1 MALQPSPADIVDMT
15 ASPATTVP
23 SAGTADVVDLHLRRT
38 GGHRVVQAVASAP
51 VRHIPAEL
59 LEALHGSW
67 GRPEELGL
75 VRRER
80 HLRLVAG

>member
-1 MALQPSPADIVDMT
+1 MVHRPDRADIGDMT
-15 ASPATTVP
+15 ASRAAAVP

-38 GGHRVVQAVASAP
+38 GGHRVVQALASAP

-59 LEALHGSW
+59 LDALHGSW
-67 GRPEELGL
+67 ARPEELGL